1 MGCIFPIAANQTTV
15 SYTMKV
21 CVFAIII
28 ALSVQ
33 GILGRKPTPDNDWDI
48 WRMINKQLRI
58 SQGTIDTVVN
68 AAVDGVCNCAAP
80 IPQLMNS
87 LYNAGESCLM
97 SLGLGAPA
105 SATALC
111 TATTL
116 GLLNEDGSIASFDTF
131 KAAHGGSDEFD
142 AALDNCYAKSFDT
155 IDDVVIAS
163 IAFDICIEL
172 AIADMCNIPLARHEL
187 LLITEAM
194 SRDLC
199 N

>member
-1 MGCIFPIAANQTTV
+1 
-15 SYTMKV
+15 
-21 CVFAIII
+21 
-28 ALSVQ
+28 
-33 GILGRKPTPDNDWDI
+33 
-48 WRMINKQLRI
+48 
-58 SQGTIDTVVN
+58 
-68 AAVDGVCNCAAP
+68 
-80 IPQLMNS
+80 
-87 LYNAGESCLM
+87 M

-116 GLLNEDGSIASFDTF
+116 GLLNEDGSVASIDPF

-142 AALDNCYAKSFDT
+142 AALDNCYANSFDT
-155 IDDVVIAS
+155 IDDVVEAS

-172 AIADMCNIPLARHEL
+172 AIADVRNSVTYFNFTLSQLNFLFQMCNIPLARHEL
-187 LLITEAM
+187 LLTTEAM